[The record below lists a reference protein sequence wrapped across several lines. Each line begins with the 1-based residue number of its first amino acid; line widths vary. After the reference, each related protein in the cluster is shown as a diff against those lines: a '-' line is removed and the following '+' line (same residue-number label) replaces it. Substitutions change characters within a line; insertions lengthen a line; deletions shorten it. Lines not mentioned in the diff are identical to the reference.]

1 MEDLASKKLQRDL
14 ASNKFAMFLEQ
25 VGVHT
30 KGGEKKKKDWS
41 ERLEV
46 QMVCFLF
53 ILIGVCYRDVR

>member
-1 MEDLASKKLQRDL
+1 
-14 ASNKFAMFLEQ
+14 MFLEQ

-30 KGGEKKKKDWS
+30 KGEKKKKKDWS

-53 ILIGVCYRDVR
+53 ILIESATEMSDKQA

>member
-30 KGGEKKKKDWS
+30 KGGGKKKKDWS

>member
-1 MEDLASKKLQRDL
+1 
-14 ASNKFAMFLEQ
+14 MFLEQ

-30 KGGEKKKKDWS
+30 KGEKKKDWS

-53 ILIGVCYRDVR
+53 ILIESATEMSDKQA